1 MGTNRS
7 DFKGCRPGKARK
19 PGRKRAQAVKMRRF
33 ERPSAMPTAPLP
45 HTAAPAAPEDAPR
58 QDLIYGPDD
67 RPAPPVA
74 FIAALQHLLAILVPI
89 VTPGLLIC
97 QALNV
102 SSRDTTLIVSMSLVI
117 SGIATWLQCRRFGPL
132 GAGLLIVQG
141 TSFNFVGPL
150 IAGGSVMVKQGTPVE
165 AVMAAIFGV
174 VIAGSFVE
182 MGVSRILPFVKR
194 LITPLVTGIVVLLIG
209 LTLIKVGLISM
220 GGGYGAMQN
229 GTFANGENL
238 ILSGL
243 VLGAIIVLNRVP
255 VVWVRSTALVLA
267 LVLGYLVAGWMG
279 RLDFT
284 GAREAAL
291 FQIPTPLH
299 FGLGF
304 SWSLFVPMLIIYL
317 VTSLEAIG
325 DITATSK
332 VSREPVEGPLW
343 MQRIKGGVL
352 VNGANSLLA
361 GVFNTFPSSV
371 FAQNNGVI
379 QLTGIAS
386 RHVGIWIAGMLI
398 VLGLF
403 PGVAGILQAVPE
415 PVLGGAAMVMFGAV
429 AASGINILAGIDLD
443 RRALLIIAVS
453 LALGLGVSQ
462 VPEILSHLPQA
473 IKNVLESGV
482 ATGGISALLLNW
494 FLPEKK

>member
-1 MGTNRS
+1 MQPAS
-7 DFKGCRPGKARK
+7 SA
-19 PGRKRAQAVKMRRF
+19 
-33 ERPSAMPTAPLP
+33 PSAA
-45 HTAAPAAPEDAPR
+45 HGADAADAAR
-58 QDLIYGPDD
+58 DLVYGPND
-67 RPAPPVA
+67 RPAPMVA
-74 FIAALQHLLAILVPI
+74 FVAALQHLLAIILPI

-97 QALNV
+97 QALGV

-117 SGIATWLQCRRFGPL
+117 SGIATFVQCKRFGPL

-150 IAGGSVMVKQGTPVE
+150 IAGGSLMVKQGTPVE
-165 AVMAAIFGV
+165 TVMAAIFGV
-174 VIAGSFVE
+174 VIAGSFIE

-220 GGGYGAMQN
+220 GGGYGAMAK
-229 GTFANGENL
+229 GTFASAENL
-238 ILSGL
+238 TLSGL
-243 VLGAIIVLNRVP
+243 VLGTIILLNRVP
-255 VVWVRSTALVLA
+255 VVWVRSTALVIA
-267 LVLGYLVAGWMG
+267 LVIGYLAAAFLG

-284 GAREAAL
+284 GMHQAAL
-291 FQIPTPLH
+291 FQVPTPLH
-299 FGLGF
+299 FGIGF
-304 SWSLFVPMLIIYL
+304 SWALFVPMLIIYL

-325 DITATSK
+325 DVTATSK
-332 VSREPVEGPLW
+332 ISNEPVEGPVW

-379 QLTGIAS
+379 QITGVAS
-386 RHVGIWIAGMLI
+386 RHVGIWIAGMLV

-403 PGVAGILQAVPE
+403 PVVAGVLQAVPE

-429 AASGINILAGIDLD
+429 AASGINILAGVHLD

-462 VPEILSHLPQA
+462 VPDILNSLPHA
-473 IKNVLESGV
+473 LKNVLESGV
-482 ATGGISALLLNW
+482 ATGGICALVMNW

>member
-1 MGTNRS
+1 MSQPSRS
-7 DFKGCRPGKARK
+7 
-19 PGRKRAQAVKMRRF
+19 
-33 ERPSAMPTAPLP
+33 EL
-45 HTAAPAAPEDAPR
+45 
-58 QDLIYGPDD
+58 LYGPQD
-67 RPAPPVA
+67 RPRPL
-74 FIAALQHLLAILVPI
+74 IALLAAIQHLLAIIVPI

-97 QALNV
+97 QALGV
-102 SSRDTTLIVSMSLVI
+102 SPRDTNLIVSMSLVI
-117 SGIATWLQCRRFGPL
+117 SGIATFVQCRRFGPF

-150 IAGGSVMVKQGTPVE
+150 IAGGALMVKNGTPVE

-174 VIAGSFVE
+174 VMAGSFVE
-182 MGVSRILPFVKR
+182 MGVSRVLPFLKR
-194 LITPLVTGIVVLLIG
+194 LITPLVTGIVVLMIG

-220 GGGYGAMQN
+220 GGGFAALGN

-238 ILSGL
+238 LLSGT
-243 VLGAIIVLNRVP
+243 VLATIVVLNRIP
-255 VVWVRSTALVLA
+255 LRALRSSAIVVALL
-267 LVLGYLVAGWMG
+267 LGYTLAAWLG
-279 RLDFT
+279 RLNFT
-284 GAREAAL
+284 GMHEAAWV
-291 FQIPTPLH
+291 QIPLPLH

-304 SWSLFVPMLIIYL
+304 SWSLFVPLLVIYL

-361 GVFNTFPSSV
+361 GLFNTFPSSV

-386 RHVGIWIAGMLI
+386 RHVGLWIAAIL
-398 VLGLF
+398 VLLGLF
-403 PGVAGILQAVPE
+403 PAVAGVIQAVPE

-429 AASGINILAGIDLD
+429 AASGINILAGVELD

-453 LALGLGVSQ
+453 LALGLGISQ
-462 VPEILSHLPQA
+462 VPEFLAHMPAGLRA
-473 IKNVLESGV
+473 VLESGV
-482 ATGGISALLLNW
+482 ATGGLCALLMNW
-494 FLPEKK
+494 FLPETPKAAD

>member
-1 MGTNRS
+1 MSQPSRS
-7 DFKGCRPGKARK
+7 
-19 PGRKRAQAVKMRRF
+19 
-33 ERPSAMPTAPLP
+33 EL
-45 HTAAPAAPEDAPR
+45 
-58 QDLIYGPDD
+58 LYGPQD
-67 RPAPPVA
+67 RPRPL
-74 FIAALQHLLAILVPI
+74 IALLAAIQHLLAIIVPI

-97 QALNV
+97 QALGV
-102 SSRDTTLIVSMSLVI
+102 SPRDTNLIVSMSLVI
-117 SGIATWLQCRRFGPL
+117 SGIATFVQCRRFGPF

-150 IAGGSVMVKQGTPVE
+150 IAGGALMVKNGTPVE

-174 VIAGSFVE
+174 VMAGSFVE
-182 MGVSRILPFVKR
+182 MGVSRVLPFVKR
-194 LITPLVTGIVVLLIG
+194 LITPLVTGIVVLMIG

-220 GGGYGAMQN
+220 GGGFAALGN

-238 ILSGL
+238 LLSGT
-243 VLGAIIVLNRVP
+243 VLATIVVLNRIP
-255 VVWVRSTALVLA
+255 LRGLRSSAIVVALL
-267 LVLGYLVAGWMG
+267 LGYALAAWLG
-279 RLDFT
+279 RLNFT
-284 GAREAAL
+284 GMHEAAWV
-291 FQIPTPLH
+291 QIPLPLH

-304 SWSLFVPMLIIYL
+304 SWSLFVPLLVIYL

-361 GVFNTFPSSV
+361 GLFNTFPSSV

-386 RHVGIWIAGMLI
+386 RHVGLWIAAIL
-398 VLGLF
+398 VLLGLF
-403 PGVAGILQAVPE
+403 PAVAGVIQAVPE

-429 AASGINILAGIDLD
+429 AASGINILASIELD

-453 LALGLGVSQ
+453 LALGLGISQ
-462 VPEILSHLPQA
+462 VPEFLAHMPAGLRA
-473 IKNVLESGV
+473 VLESGV
-482 ATGGISALLLNW
+482 ATGGLCALLMNW
-494 FLPEKK
+494 FLPETPKSAN

>member
-1 MGTNRS
+1 MQPASSAQSASHGADAAES
-7 DFKGCRPGKARK
+7 AR
-19 PGRKRAQAVKMRRF
+19 
-33 ERPSAMPTAPLP
+33 
-45 HTAAPAAPEDAPR
+45 
-58 QDLIYGPDD
+58 DLVYGPND
-67 RPAPPVA
+67 RPAPMVA
-74 FIAALQHLLAILVPI
+74 FVAALQHLLAIIVPI

-97 QALNV
+97 QALGV

-117 SGIATWLQCRRFGPL
+117 SGIATFVQCKRFGPL

-150 IAGGSVMVKQGTPVE
+150 IAGGSLMVKQGTPVE
-165 AVMAAIFGV
+165 TVMAAIFGV

-220 GGGYGAMQN
+220 GGGYGAMAK
-229 GTFANGENL
+229 GTFASAENL
-238 ILSGL
+238 TLSGL
-243 VLGAIIVLNRVP
+243 VLGTIILLNRVP
-255 VVWVRSTALVLA
+255 VVWVRSTALVIALA
-267 LVLGYLVAGWMG
+267 IGYLAAAFLG

-284 GAREAAL
+284 GMHQAAL
-291 FQIPTPLH
+291 FQVPTPLH
-299 FGLGF
+299 FGIGF
-304 SWSLFVPMLIIYL
+304 SWALFVPMLIIYL

-325 DITATSK
+325 DVTATSK
-332 VSREPVEGPLW
+332 ISNEPVEGPVW

-379 QLTGIAS
+379 QITGVAS
-386 RHVGIWIAGMLI
+386 RYVGIWIAGMLV

-403 PGVAGILQAVPE
+403 PVVAGVLQAVPE

-429 AASGINILAGIDLD
+429 AASGINILAGVHLD

-462 VPEILSHLPQA
+462 VPDTLNSLPHA
-473 IKNVLESGV
+473 LKNVLESGV
-482 ATGGISALLLNW
+482 ATGGICALVMNW

>member
-1 MGTNRS
+1 MPSAPAHHGADDAPVHDLVYGPN
-7 DFKGCRPGKARK
+7 D
-19 PGRKRAQAVKMRRF
+19 
-33 ERPSAMPTAPLP
+33 RPS
-45 HTAAPAAPEDAPR
+45 PA
-58 QDLIYGPDD
+58 
-67 RPAPPVA
+67 VA
-74 FIAALQHLLAILVPI
+74 FVAALQHLLAILVPI

-102 SSRDTTLIVSMSLVI
+102 PTRDTTLIVSMSLVI
-117 SGIATWLQCRRFGPL
+117 SGIATFLQCRRFGPL

-150 IAGGSVMVKQGTPVE
+150 IAGGSLMVKQGTPVE
-165 AVMAAIFGV
+165 TVMAAIFGV

-182 MGVSRILPFVKR
+182 MAVSRILPFIKR

-209 LTLIKVGLISM
+209 LTLIKVGLVSM
-220 GGGYGAMQN
+220 GGGYGAMAK
-229 GTFANGENL
+229 GTFASAQNL
-238 ILSGL
+238 TLSCV
-243 VLGAIIVLNRVP
+243 VLGTIVVLNRVP
-255 VVWVRSTALVLA
+255 IVWVRSTALVIALA
-267 LVLGYLVAGWMG
+267 IGYLAAAAMG

-291 FQIPTPLH
+291 FQVPTPLH
-299 FGLGF
+299 FGIGF
-304 SWSLFVPMLIIYL
+304 SWSLFVPMLIIYV

-325 DITATSK
+325 DVTATSK

-386 RHVGIWIAGMLI
+386 RHVGVWIAGMLV

-403 PGVAGILQAVPE
+403 PAVAGVLQAVPE

-429 AASGINILAGIDLD
+429 AASGINILAGVKLD

-462 VPEILSHLPQA
+462 VPEILTNLPHA
-473 IKNVLESGV
+473 LKNVLASGV
-482 ATGGISALLLNW
+482 ATGGLCALLMNW
-494 FLPEKK
+494 FLPERK

>member
-1 MGTNRS
+1 MQS
-7 DFKGCRPGKARK
+7 ASPAR
-19 PGRKRAQAVKMRRF
+19 
-33 ERPSAMPTAPLP
+33 
-45 HTAAPAAPEDAPR
+45 PAAPGADDTEHAH
-58 QDLIYGPDD
+58 DLVYGPED
-67 RPAPPVA
+67 RPAPTIA
-74 FIAALQHLLAILVPI
+74 FVAALQHLLAILVPI

-117 SGIATWLQCRRFGPL
+117 SGIATFLQCKRVGPL

-150 IAGGSVMVKQGTPVE
+150 IAGGSLMVKEGAAVE
-165 AVMAAIFGV
+165 TVMAAIFGV

-182 MGVSRILPFVKR
+182 MAVSRILPFIKR

-220 GGGYGAMQN
+220 GGGYGAIAKGNFASVQN
-229 GTFANGENL
+229 LT
-238 ILSGL
+238 LSGL
-243 VLGAIIVLNRVP
+243 VLGTIIVLNRVP
-255 VVWVRSTALVLA
+255 IVWVRSTALVIALA
-267 LVLGYLVAGWMG
+267 IGYIVAGAMG

-325 DITATSK
+325 DVTATSK
-332 VSREPVEGPLW
+332 ISKEPVEGPVW
-343 MQRIKGGVL
+343 MRRIKGGVL
-352 VNGANSLLA
+352 VNGFNSLLA

-386 RHVGIWIAGMLI
+386 RHVGLWIAGMLV

-403 PGVAGILQAVPE
+403 PPVAGVLQAVPE

-429 AASGINILAGIDLD
+429 AASGINILAGTRLD

-462 VPEILSHLPQA
+462 VPEILTSLPHA
-473 IKNVLESGV
+473 LRNVLESGV
-482 ATGGISALLLNW
+482 ATGGICALVMNW
-494 FLPEKK
+494 FLPEKP

>member
-1 MGTNRS
+1 MSQPSRS
-7 DFKGCRPGKARK
+7 
-19 PGRKRAQAVKMRRF
+19 
-33 ERPSAMPTAPLP
+33 EL
-45 HTAAPAAPEDAPR
+45 
-58 QDLIYGPDD
+58 LYGPQD
-67 RPAPPVA
+67 RPRPL
-74 FIAALQHLLAILVPI
+74 IALLAAIQHLLAIIVPI

-97 QALNV
+97 QALGV
-102 SSRDTTLIVSMSLVI
+102 SLRDTNLIVSMSLVI
-117 SGIATWLQCRRFGPL
+117 SGIATFVQCRRFGPF

-150 IAGGSVMVKQGTPVE
+150 IAGGALMVKNGTPVE

-174 VIAGSFVE
+174 VMAGSFVE
-182 MGVSRILPFVKR
+182 MGVSRVLPFVKR
-194 LITPLVTGIVVLLIG
+194 LITPLVTGIVVLMIG

-220 GGGYGAMQN
+220 GGGFAALGN
-229 GTFANGENL
+229 GTFANGANL
-238 ILSGL
+238 LLSGT
-243 VLGAIIVLNRVP
+243 VLATIVVLNRIP
-255 VVWVRSTALVLA
+255 LRALRSSAIVVALL
-267 LVLGYLVAGWMG
+267 LGYALAAWLG
-279 RLDFT
+279 RLNFT
-284 GAREAAL
+284 GMHEAAWV
-291 FQIPTPLH
+291 QIPLPLH

-304 SWSLFVPMLIIYL
+304 SWSLFVPLLVIYL

-361 GVFNTFPSSV
+361 GLFNTFPSSV

-386 RHVGIWIAGMLI
+386 RHVGLWIAAIL
-398 VLGLF
+398 VLLGLF
-403 PGVAGILQAVPE
+403 PAVAGVIQAVPE

-429 AASGINILAGIDLD
+429 AASGINILAGVELD

-453 LALGLGVSQ
+453 LALGLGISQ
-462 VPEILSHLPQA
+462 VPEFLAHMPAGLRA
-473 IKNVLESGV
+473 VLESGV
-482 ATGGISALLLNW
+482 ATGGLCALLMNW
-494 FLPEKK
+494 FLPETPKAAD

>member
-1 MGTNRS
+1 MQPAHS
-7 DFKGCRPGKARK
+7 PSKPASPG
-19 PGRKRAQAVKMRRF
+19 
-33 ERPSAMPTAPLP
+33 E
-45 HTAAPAAPEDAPR
+45 
-58 QDLIYGPDD
+58 LIYGLED
-67 RPAPPVA
+67 RPRPMVA
-74 FIAALQHLLAILVPI
+74 ILAALQHLLAIIVPI
-89 VTPGLLIC
+89 VTPALLIC
-97 QALNV
+97 QALGV
-102 SSRDTTLIVSMSLVI
+102 SPRDTNLIVSLSLIV
-117 SGIATWLQCRRFGPL
+117 SGIATYVQCRRFGPL

-150 IAGGSVMVKQGTPVE
+150 IAGGAVMVKQGTPVE

-182 MGVSRILPFVKR
+182 IGISRILPFVKK
-194 LITPLVTGIVVLLIG
+194 LITPLVTGIVVLMIG
-209 LTLIKVGLISM
+209 LTLIKVGLVSM
-220 GGGYGAMQN
+220 GGGFGAMAN

-238 ILSGL
+238 LLSGV
-243 VLGAIIVLNRVP
+243 VLAVIVVLNRIP
-255 VVWVRSTALVLA
+255 LVWMRSCAIVIALLVGYALA
-267 LVLGYLVAGWMG
+267 GYLG

-284 GAREAAL
+284 GMHQAPL
-291 FQIPTPLH
+291 FQVPTPLH

-304 SWSLFVPMLIIYL
+304 SWSLFIPMLVIYL

-325 DITATSK
+325 DVTATSK
-332 VSREPVEGPLW
+332 VSQQPVEGPLW

-352 VNGANSLLA
+352 VNGVNSLLA
-361 GVFNTFPSSV
+361 GVFNTFPSSI

-386 RHVGIWIAGMLI
+386 RRIGGWIALMLI

-403 PGVAGILQAVPE
+403 PTVAGVIQAVPE

-453 LALGLGVSQ
+453 LALGLGVAQ
-462 VPEILSHLPQA
+462 VPEFLAHMPAALRS
-473 IKNVLESGV
+473 VLESGV
-482 ATGGISALLLNW
+482 ATGGICALLLNW
-494 FLPEKK
+494 FLPHRE

>member
-1 MGTNRS
+1 M
-7 DFKGCRPGKARK
+7 
-19 PGRKRAQAVKMRRF
+19 
-33 ERPSAMPTAPLP
+33 TAPLP
-45 HTAAPAAPEDAPR
+45 PSDE
-58 QDLIYGPDD
+58 LILGLED
-67 RPAPPVA
+67 RPRPLLGLL
-74 FIAALQHLLAILVPI
+74 AALQHLLAIIVPI

-97 QALNV
+97 QALGV
-102 SSRDTTLIVSMSLVI
+102 SARDTNMIVSMSLVI
-117 SGIATWLQCRRFGPL
+117 SGIATFVQCRRIGPF

-150 IAGGSVMVKQGTPVE
+150 IAGGALMVQQGTPVE

-182 MGVSRILPFVKR
+182 IGISRILPFVKK
-194 LITPLVTGIVVLLIG
+194 LITPLVTGIVVLMIG

-220 GGGYGAMQN
+220 GGGYGAMAN

-238 ILSGL
+238 MLSGL
-243 VLGAIIVLNRVP
+243 VLAIIVVLNRIP
-255 VVWVRSTALVLA
+255 VTWMRSAAIVIALAMGYALA
-267 LVLGYLVAGWMG
+267 GYLG

-284 GAREAAL
+284 GMHQAAL
-291 FQIPTPLH
+291 FQVPTPLQ

-304 SWSLFVPMLIIYL
+304 SWALFIPMLVIYL

-325 DITATSK
+325 DVTATSK
-332 VSREPVEGPLW
+332 VSRQPVEGPLW

-352 VNGANSLLA
+352 VNGVNSMLA
-361 GVFNTFPSSV
+361 GLFNTFPSSI

-386 RHVGIWIAGMLI
+386 RHIGVWIAAML
-398 VLGLF
+398 VLLGLF
-403 PGVAGILQAVPE
+403 PTVAGVIQAVPE

-429 AASGINILAGIDLD
+429 AASGINILASVDLD

-453 LALGLGVSQ
+453 LALGLGVAQ
-462 VPEILSHLPQA
+462 VPEFLAHMPGALR
-473 IKNVLESGV
+473 NVLESGV
-482 ATGGISALLLNW
+482 ATGGICALVLNW
-494 FLPEKK
+494 FLPAAPAARQ

>member
-1 MGTNRS
+1 MQPASHAQPASHGADAAES
-7 DFKGCRPGKARK
+7 AR
-19 PGRKRAQAVKMRRF
+19 
-33 ERPSAMPTAPLP
+33 
-45 HTAAPAAPEDAPR
+45 
-58 QDLIYGPDD
+58 DLVYGPND
-67 RPAPPVA
+67 RPAPMVA
-74 FIAALQHLLAILVPI
+74 FVAALQHLLAIIVPI

-97 QALNV
+97 QALGV

-117 SGIATWLQCRRFGPL
+117 SGIATFVQCKRFGPL

-150 IAGGSVMVKQGTPVE
+150 IAGGSLMVKQGTPVE
-165 AVMAAIFGV
+165 TVMAAIFGV
-174 VIAGSFVE
+174 VMAGSFVE

-220 GGGYGAMQN
+220 GGGFGAMAK
-229 GTFANGENL
+229 GTFASAENL
-238 ILSGL
+238 TLSGL
-243 VLGAIIVLNRVP
+243 VLGTIILLNRVP
-255 VVWVRSTALVLA
+255 IVWVRSTALVIA
-267 LVLGYLVAGWMG
+267 LVIGYLAAAFLG

-284 GAREAAL
+284 GMHQAAL
-291 FQIPTPLH
+291 FQVPTPLH
-299 FGLGF
+299 FGIGF
-304 SWSLFVPMLIIYL
+304 AWSLFVPMLIIYL

-325 DITATSK
+325 DVTATSK
-332 VSREPVEGPLW
+332 ISSEPVEGPVW

-379 QLTGIAS
+379 QITGVAS
-386 RHVGIWIAGMLI
+386 RHVGIWIAGMLV

-403 PGVAGILQAVPE
+403 PVVAGVLQAVPE

-429 AASGINILAGIDLD
+429 AASGINILAGVQLD

-462 VPEILSHLPQA
+462 VPDILNSLPHA
-473 IKNVLESGV
+473 LKNVLESGV
-482 ATGGISALLLNW
+482 ATGGICALVMNW
-494 FLPEKK
+494 FLPERK

>member
-1 MGTNRS
+1 MSQSPRS
-7 DFKGCRPGKARK
+7 ELLYGPQDRPR
-19 PGRKRAQAVKMRRF
+19 
-33 ERPSAMPTAPLP
+33 PLP
-45 HTAAPAAPEDAPR
+45 ALLAA
-58 QDLIYGPDD
+58 I
-67 RPAPPVA
+67 
-74 FIAALQHLLAILVPI
+74 QHLLAIIVPI

-97 QALNV
+97 QALGV
-102 SSRDTTLIVSMSLVI
+102 SPRDTNLIVSMSLVI
-117 SGIATWLQCRRFGPL
+117 SGIATFVQCRRFGPF

-150 IAGGSVMVKQGTPVE
+150 IAGGALMVKNGTPVE

-174 VIAGSFVE
+174 VMAGSFVE
-182 MGVSRILPFVKR
+182 MGVSRVLPFVKR
-194 LITPLVTGIVVLLIG
+194 LITPLVTGIVVLMIG

-220 GGGYGAMQN
+220 GGGFAALGN

-238 ILSGL
+238 LLSGT
-243 VLGAIIVLNRVP
+243 VLAIIVVLNRIP
-255 VVWVRSTALVLA
+255 LRGLRSSAIVVALL
-267 LVLGYLVAGWMG
+267 LGYALAAWLG

-284 GAREAAL
+284 GMHDAAWV
-291 FQIPTPLH
+291 QIPLPLH

-304 SWSLFVPMLIIYL
+304 SWSLFVPLLVIYL

-343 MQRIKGGVL
+343 MSRIKGGVL

-361 GVFNTFPSSV
+361 GLFNTFPSSV

-386 RHVGIWIAGMLI
+386 RHVGLWIAAIL
-398 VLGLF
+398 VLLGLF
-403 PGVAGILQAVPE
+403 PAVAGVIQAVPE

-429 AASGINILAGIDLD
+429 AASGINILAGVELD

-453 LALGLGVSQ
+453 LALGLGISQ
-462 VPEILSHLPQA
+462 VPEFLAHMPAGLRA
-473 IKNVLESGV
+473 VLESGV
-482 ATGGISALLLNW
+482 ATGGLCALLMNW
-494 FLPEKK
+494 FLPETPKAAD

>member
-1 MGTNRS
+1 MSQPSRS
-7 DFKGCRPGKARK
+7 
-19 PGRKRAQAVKMRRF
+19 
-33 ERPSAMPTAPLP
+33 EL
-45 HTAAPAAPEDAPR
+45 
-58 QDLIYGPDD
+58 LYGPQD
-67 RPAPPVA
+67 RPRPL
-74 FIAALQHLLAILVPI
+74 IALMAAIQHLLAIIVPI

-97 QALNV
+97 QALGV
-102 SSRDTTLIVSMSLVI
+102 SPRDTNLIVSMSLVI
-117 SGIATWLQCRRFGPL
+117 SGIATFVQCRRFGPF

-150 IAGGSVMVKQGTPVE
+150 IAGGALMVKNGTPVE

-174 VIAGSFVE
+174 VMAGSFVE
-182 MGVSRILPFVKR
+182 MGVSRVLPFVKR
-194 LITPLVTGIVVLLIG
+194 LITPLVTGIVVLMIG

-220 GGGYGAMQN
+220 GGGFAALGN

-238 ILSGL
+238 LLSGT
-243 VLGAIIVLNRVP
+243 VLATIVVLNRIP
-255 VVWVRSTALVLA
+255 LRALRSSAIVVALL
-267 LVLGYLVAGWMG
+267 LGYALAAWLG
-279 RLDFT
+279 RLNFT
-284 GAREAAL
+284 GMHEAAWV
-291 FQIPTPLH
+291 QIPLPLH

-304 SWSLFVPMLIIYL
+304 SWSLFVPLLVIYL

-361 GVFNTFPSSV
+361 GLFNTFPSSV

-386 RHVGIWIAGMLI
+386 RHVGLWIAAIL
-398 VLGLF
+398 VLLGLF
-403 PGVAGILQAVPE
+403 PAVAGVIQAVPE

-429 AASGINILAGIDLD
+429 AASGINILAGVELD

-453 LALGLGVSQ
+453 LALGLGISQ
-462 VPEILSHLPQA
+462 VPEFLAHMPAGLRA
-473 IKNVLESGV
+473 VLESGV
-482 ATGGISALLLNW
+482 ATGGLCALMMNW
-494 FLPEKK
+494 FLPETPKAAD

>member
-1 MGTNRS
+1 MTT
-7 DFKGCRPGKARK
+7 RPPLHATHPHPTPDLVLGLEDK
-19 PGRKRAQAVKMRRF
+19 PRAMVGI
-33 ERPSAMPTAPLP
+33 L
-45 HTAAPAAPEDAPR
+45 
-58 QDLIYGPDD
+58 
-67 RPAPPVA
+67 
-74 FIAALQHLLAILVPI
+74 AALQHLLAIIVPI

-97 QALNV
+97 QSLGV
-102 SSRDTTLIVSMSLVI
+102 SARDTNLIVSMSLVV
-117 SGIATWLQCRRFGPL
+117 SGIATFVQCRRFGPF

-150 IAGGSVMVKQGTPVE
+150 IAGGTLMVKQGTPVE

-174 VIAGSFVE
+174 VVAGSFIE
-182 MGVSRILPFVKR
+182 MGVSRILPFIR
-194 LITPLVTGIVVLLIG
+194 RMITPLVTGIVVLMIG

-220 GGGYGAMQN
+220 GGGFAAMSN

-238 ILSGL
+238 LLSGV
-243 VLGAIIVLNRVP
+243 VLAIIVVLNRIPVVWMRSGAIII
-255 VVWVRSTALVLA
+255 ALAV
-267 LVLGYLVAGWMG
+267 GYLLAGSLG

-284 GAREAAL
+284 GMHQAAW
-291 FQIPTPLH
+291 FQVPRPLH
-299 FGLGF
+299 FGLSF
-304 SWSLFVPMLIIYL
+304 SWSLFIPMIVIYL

-325 DITATSK
+325 DVTATSK
-332 VSREPVEGPLW
+332 VSREPVEGETW
-343 MQRIKGGVL
+343 MRRIKGGVL

-361 GVFNTFPSSV
+361 GLLNTFPSSI

-386 RHVGIWIAGMLI
+386 RHVGMWIALFLV

-403 PGVAGILQAVPE
+403 PSVAGVIQAVPE

-429 AASGINILAGIDLD
+429 AAAGINILASVHLD

-462 VPEILSHLPQA
+462 VPEFLAHMPSALRH
-473 IKNVLESGV
+473 VLESGV
-482 ATGGISALLLNW
+482 ATGGICAVLMNW
-494 FLPEKK
+494 FLPASHVELDGLTS

>member
-1 MGTNRS
+1 MQPASHAQSASHGADDAES
-7 DFKGCRPGKARK
+7 AR
-19 PGRKRAQAVKMRRF
+19 
-33 ERPSAMPTAPLP
+33 
-45 HTAAPAAPEDAPR
+45 
-58 QDLIYGPDD
+58 DLVYGPND
-67 RPAPPVA
+67 RPAPMVA
-74 FIAALQHLLAILVPI
+74 FVAALQHLLAIIVPI

-97 QALNV
+97 QALGV
-102 SSRDTTLIVSMSLVI
+102 SSHDTTLIVSMSLVI
-117 SGIATWLQCRRFGPL
+117 SGIATFVQCKRFGPL

-150 IAGGSVMVKQGTPVE
+150 IAGGSLIVKQGTPVE
-165 AVMAAIFGV
+165 TVMAAIFGV

-220 GGGYGAMQN
+220 GGGYGAMAK
-229 GTFANGENL
+229 GTFASAQNL
-238 ILSGL
+238 TLSCL
-243 VLGAIIVLNRVP
+243 VLGTIILLNRVP
-255 VVWVRSTALVLA
+255 VVWVRSTALVIALA
-267 LVLGYLVAGWMG
+267 IGYAAAAFLG

-284 GAREAAL
+284 GMHQAAV
-291 FQIPTPLH
+291 FQVPTPLH
-299 FGLGF
+299 FGIGF

-325 DITATSK
+325 DVTATSK
-332 VSREPVEGPLW
+332 ISKEPVEGPVW

-379 QLTGIAS
+379 QITGVAS
-386 RHVGIWIAGMLI
+386 RYVGIWIAAMLV

-403 PGVAGILQAVPE
+403 PVVAGALQAVPE

-429 AASGINILAGIDLD
+429 AASGINILAGIQLD

-462 VPEILSHLPQA
+462 VPDILNSLPHA
-473 IKNVLESGV
+473 LKNVLESGV
-482 ATGGISALLLNW
+482 ATGGICALVMNW